1 MNIIQLVTN
10 REITSTLGTEEAK
23 EVVVIDGFLKE
34 NLLEM
39 KVRFETNGFA
49 IFETKEKMDTPVVID
64 GLAKHLHL
72 GDSYISGYNQMNFKD
87 TFNKENNLTTISQ
100 TASKTHPFL
109 NTSNAQGL
117 HSDATFDTMGKV
129 PTTILY
135 CVKSVPEGGDTIL
148 FDSVN
153 AFRFLQSVHP
163 EWAEALLHPEAMEK
177 KSELGDNAHL
187 IDAPFKVLENGEI
200 ISRFSLDLVTKW
212 ERGFELV
219 PNLEKA
225 IGFMSALVPLGS
237 GFSSILRLEDNQGII
252 FANDKIAHGRT
263 AYVDNPEN
271 PRKMVRGLFL
281 ERPIV

>member
-1 MNIIQLVTN
+1 M
-10 REITSTLGTEEAK
+10 
-23 EVVVIDGFLKE
+23 KE
-34 NLLEM
+34 NLQEIQH
-39 KVRFETNGFA
+39 RFETNGFA
-49 IFETKEKMDTPVVID
+49 IFETKENMNAQAVID
-64 GLAKHLHL
+64 GLAKHLGL

-100 TASKTHPFL
+100 TVSKTHPFL

-117 HSDATFDTMGKV
+117 HSDATFDTIGKV

-135 CVKSVPEGGDTIL
+135 CVESVPEGGDTIL
-148 FDSVN
+148 FDSVK
-153 AFRFLQSVHP
+153 AFRFLQSLHP

-212 ERGFELV
+212 QRGFELV

-237 GFSSILRLEDNQGII
+237 GFSSILRLENNQGII

-263 AYVDNPEN
+263 AYVDNPDK
-271 PRKMVRGLFL
+271 PRKMIRGLFL
-281 ERPIV
+281 ERPNV